1 MTPTDVRDRLADA
14 LSVIVRQASL
24 PRSFDRVSERAGIH
38 IERTGFPIL
47 RAIGAGPARVT
58 ALAAELGVDL
68 STMSRQVRALED
80 AGLITRTPDPADGR
94 AAVLAL
100 TPEGIEVLK
109 RLRASRRS
117 LVAEQVADWDERDV
131 EHLAD
136 LLTRL
141 SERFV
146 AERPEEP
153 LVTR

>member
-1 MTPTDVRDRLADA
+1 VRDRLADA

-24 PRSFDRVSERAGIH
+24 PRAFERVSERAGIL

-47 RAIGAGPARVT
+47 RAIGSGPARVT

-68 STMSRQVRALED
+68 STMSRQVRALEE

-100 TPEGIEVLK
+100 TPEGVEVLK

-117 LVAEQVADWDERDV
+117 LVAEQVGDWDEQDV
-131 EHLAD
+131 ERLAD

-146 AERPEEP
+146 AERTEEP
-153 LVTR
+153 AVTR